1 MMLLATASTMAGTAS
16 TTDTA
21 ATTRTVA
28 ALARE
33 AGIFFDGH
41 RPGDVVLVTCGNEVV
56 VRQTYAMTDVENRE
70 AMQPDAALPR
80 VRHEGKTPTR

>member
-16 TTDTA
+16 ATDTA

-33 AGIFFDGH
+33 AVTFFDGH
-41 RPGDVVLVTCGNEVV
+41 RPGDVVLVTRGNAVV
-56 VRQTYAMTDVENRE
+56 LRQTYAMTDVGNRE